1 MKTQKNIILDSINY
15 LKNFVPT
22 HKEFNTYKH
31 IGRAVSNPLN
41 VSYIS
46 QGKIN
51 GIKENTGVTI
61 GNIPTKEQRKKYFT
75 QTSINKLLKKL
86 FVINTSEESKKLET
100 ISQEVDDFLK
110 SSLDY
115 EFKITNKI
123 AQFYNSEKENYNGS
137 CMAGKPEE
145 FFEIY
150 DLINESKKTSVEMVY
165 FQSGEEILARALL
178 WHHHYKINKTCE
190 NTGEILKTTEKKY
203 SYLDRIYIN
212 SKLQNVCYS
221 ELQFKLFQRVRQAYK
236 IDILPCYNKRHLQD
250 YILNKYEH
258 TNTEKF
264 VFKCNKNTPP
274 FVISLDIDEVRGL
287 DSHPYLD
294 TFRYLDEDGY
304 LSYDESDSIIH
315 FDLTDGYFTEASGQC
330 CDECGESLPEDER
343 YYSEISDETLCQDC
357 AIYIDERDEYCNIN
371 SAVYNSYSGSYH
383 YDGDLDR

>member
-46 QGKIN
+46 AGKIK

-61 GNIPTKEQRKKYFT
+61 GNIPTKEQRKKYFV

-100 ISQEVDDFLK
+100 VSQEVDDFLK
-110 SSLDY
+110 SSLNY
-115 EFKITNKI
+115 EFKITDKI
-123 AQFYNSEKENYNGS
+123 PQFYNSEKENYNGS
-137 CMAGKPEE
+137 CMAGRPSEY
-145 FFEIY
+145 FQIY
-150 DLINESKKTSVEMVY
+150 DLINESKKTRVKMVY

-178 WHHHYKINKTCE
+178 WRHQYKVNKVCE
-190 NTGEILKTTEKKY
+190 NTGEILETKIKKFF
-203 SYLDRIYIN
+203 YLDRIYIN
-212 SKLQNVCYS
+212 SKLQNVCFS
-221 ELQFKLFQRVRQAYK
+221 ELQFKLFKAVRQAYK
-236 IDILPCYNKRHLQD
+236 IELLPCYNKSHIES
-250 YILNKYEH
+250 YILKKYEH

-264 VFKCNKNTPP
+264 KFMCDKATPP
-274 FVISLDIDEVRGL
+274 FVVSLDFDEVTDL
-287 DSHPYLD
+287 NYFPYLD
-294 TFRYLDEDGY
+294 TFRYIDEDGY
-304 LSYDESDSIIH
+304 LSHDESEAKII
-315 FDLTDGYFTEASGQC
+315 FDQTDGHYTEADTNC
-330 CDECGESLPEDER
+330 CDECGESVHRDDQI
-343 YYSEISDETLCQDC
+343 YSEITDESLCQDC

-371 SAVYNSYSGSYH
+371 NATYNSYTGSYH

>member
-51 GIKENTGVTI
+51 GIKENTGVLI
-61 GNIPTKEQRKKYFT
+61 GNRPTAEQRQKYFV

-115 EFKITNKI
+115 EFKITNEIGK
-123 AQFYNSEKENYNGS
+123 FYEDEGANYNGS
-137 CMAGKPEE
+137 CMAGKPTEY
-145 FFEIY
+145 FEIY
-150 DLINESKKTSVEMVY
+150 DLINESIKTSVKMVY
-165 FQSGEEILARALL
+165 FQSGDEILARALL
-178 WHHHYKINKTCE
+178 WRHQYKAGE
-190 NTGEILKTTEKKY
+190 NLKKFFF
-203 SYLDRIYIN
+203 LDRIYIN
-212 SKLQNVCYS
+212 SKLQNVCFS
-221 ELQFKLFQRVRQAYK
+221 ELQFKLFKRVRQTYK
-236 IDILPCYNKRHLQD
+236 IDRLPCYNKSHIES
-250 YILNKYEH
+250 YILKKYEH

-264 VFKCNKNTPP
+264 KFMCDRSTPP
-274 FVISLDIDEVRGL
+274 FVVSLDVAEVL
-287 DSHPYLD
+287 SLESFPYLD
-294 TFRYLDEDGY
+294 TFRYMDDDGY
-304 LSYDESDSIIH
+304 LSYDESDATII
-315 FDLTDGYFTEASGQC
+315 FDQTDGNYTEADKNC
-330 CDECGESLPEDER
+330 CNECGDYVNRDDEI
-343 YYSEISDETLCQDC
+343 YSELTDETLCQEC

-371 SAVYNSYSGSYH
+371 NATYNNYTGSYH

>member
-22 HKEFNTYKH
+22 HKEFDTYKH

-61 GNIPTKEQRKKYFT
+61 GNIPTKEQRQKYFT

-86 FVINTSEESKKLET
+86 FLTYTSEESKKLET

-115 EFKITNKI
+115 EFKIFDDVPE
-123 AQFYNSEKENYNGS
+123 FYAKEKENYNGS
-137 CMAGKPEE
+137 CMAGKPKE

-150 DLINESKKTSVEMVY
+150 DLINESKKVKVKMAALVC
-165 FQSGEEILARALL
+165 GDEILARALI
-178 WHHHYKINKTCE
+178 WCE
-190 NTGEILKTTEKKY
+190 TTTTIIEEKKTKKIY
-203 SYLDRIYIN
+203 YLDRIYIN
-212 SKLQNVCYS
+212 NKLQNVCYS
-221 ELQFKLFQRVRQAYK
+221 DMQYKLFKAVKRAYK
-236 IDILPCYNKRHLQD
+236 TEYLPCYNKSHIES
-250 YILNKYEH
+250 YILNKYQH
-258 TNTEKF
+258 TDTEKF
-264 VFKCNKNTPP
+264 KFMCDRVTPP
-274 FVISLDIDEVRGL
+274 FIVSLDINEVRNL

-294 TFRYLDEDGY
+294 TFRYLDNDGY
-304 LSYDESDSIIH
+304 LSNDENDASII
-315 FDLTDGYFTEASGQC
+315 FDLTDGYYTEADGKC
-330 CDECGESLPEDER
+330 CDECGDRVPEDER
-343 YYSEISDETLCQDC
+343 YYSEITDETLCGEC
-357 AIYIDERDEYCNIN
+357 AIYIDERNEYCNIN
-371 SAVYNSYSGSYH
+371 SAIYNSYTGSYH

>member
-1 MKTQKNIILDSINY
+1 MKTQNIILDSINY

-51 GIKENTGVTI
+51 GIKENTGIVI
-61 GNIPTKEQRKKYFT
+61 GNRPTAEQRKKYFT

-123 AQFYNSEKENYNGS
+123 PQFYSDEGANYNGS
-137 CMAGKPEE
+137 CMAGKPTEY
-145 FFEIY
+145 FQIY
-150 DLINESKKTSVEMVY
+150 DLINDSKKTIVQMVY
-165 FQSGEEILARALL
+165 FQSGDEILARALL
-178 WHHHYKINKTCE
+178 WRHQYKVNKVCE
-190 NTGEILKTTEKKY
+190 NTGEILKTTTKKFF
-203 SYLDRIYIN
+203 YLDRIYIN
-212 SKLQNVCYS
+212 SKLQNVCFS
-221 ELQFKLFQRVRQAYK
+221 ELQFKLFKRVRQTYK
-236 IDILPCYNKRHLQD
+236 IDNLPCYNKTHIES
-250 YILNKYEH
+250 YILRKYEH
-258 TNTEKF
+258 TDTKKF
-264 VFKCNKNTPP
+264 KFMCDRATPP
-274 FVISLDIDEVRGL
+274 FVVSLDFDEVTDL
-287 DSHPYLD
+287 NYFPYLD

-304 LSYDESDSIIH
+304 LSHEPSDAKRI
-315 FDLTDGYFTEASGQC
+315 FDQTDGHYTEADTNC
-330 CDECGESLPEDER
+330 CDECGDYVDRDDEI
-343 YYSEISDETLCQDC
+343 YSELTDETLCQEC

-371 SAVYNSYSGSYH
+371 NATYNNYTGSYH